1 MASQDR
7 KYAALPD
14 LVRRL
19 WILSP
24 CRTKRLTL
32 VKDEAPDIYETPD
45 LTDDTSTLQTSTAAR
60 SPSPTASEISDADP
74 NSGISRH
81 RLQPTAARTQFRS
94 SRIDAREADFSD
106 RVNSKRRA
114 YRITNRRGRT
124 GALVEGNAEG
134 GEDWS
139 EDEEEG
145 LDRRLARL
153 LREAQEVQAELDKRT
168 EGTETIEVQ
177 NVEDRR
183 EGGGLDVTRKFR
195 ELNAALEKIRTSQ
208 LDAGSAHAK
217 LAKELDRQMPEQ
229 TTPAIAPDTKDRS
242 NGTSTSDHTEASALS
257 KVADFDTRLAFLE
270 RALGLSVLD
279 TPDAAS
285 NGSTSFAPVLPT
297 LTLLDRQVNLLSS
310 VPSQPHLDSVIQKLH
325 QAQVDRQ
332 ASQSNG
338 DGNGT
343 VTPSTL
349 SAEDMA
355 KLRALYAVL
364 PQLTSMA
371 PTLPPLLARLR
382 SLRTLHA
389 NAAAA
394 SQTLDE
400 VERRQ
405 DEADKEIKEWT
416 AGLAKVA
423 EAVKSAE
430 GGMRENVGALD
441 KWVKDLEERITKLG

>member
-1 MASQDR
+1 M
-7 KYAALPD
+7 
-14 LVRRL
+14 
-19 WILSP
+19 
-24 CRTKRLTL
+24 

-60 SPSPTASEISDADP
+60 SPSPTSSEISDADP

-114 YRITNRRGRT
+114 YRITNRRGRS
-124 GALVEGNAEG
+124 GALVEGNDEG

-168 EGTETIEVQ
+168 EGTGTIEAQ
-177 NVEDRR
+177 DGVEKGED
-183 EGGGLDVTRKFR
+183 GGLDVTMKFR
-195 ELNAALEKIRTSQ
+195 ELNAALEKIRNSQ

-217 LAKELDRQMPEQ
+217 LAKELARRMPEQ
-229 TTPAIAPDTKDRS
+229 TTPAIAPGIDVL
-242 NGTSTSDHTEASALS
+242 NGISTSDHTEAAALS
-257 KVADFDTRLAFLE
+257 KVADFDTRLASLE

-285 NGSTSFAPVLPT
+285 NGSTNFAPVLPT

-310 VPSQPHLDSVIQKLH
+310 VPSQPHLDSVVQKLH
-325 QAQVDRQ
+325 QAQLDRQ
-332 ASQSNG
+332 AHQSNS

-441 KWVKDLEERITKLG
+441 KWVKDLEERINKLA